1 MNYKVSEL
9 AMLEAKYEIEK
20 AELESQDIISKANK
34 AIEKER
40 DLAIQS
46 VRKEFSSLVIS
57 AASKVVDKSIDE
69 KDHKDLIDKT
79 LKEEINN

>member
-1 MNYKVSEL
+1 M
-9 AMLEAKYEIEK
+9 EK
-20 AELESQDIISKANK
+20 AKEESLDIVNKANK

-57 AASKVVDKSIDE
+57 AASKVVEKSIEE
-69 KDHKDLIDKT
+69 KDHKALIDNA
-79 LKEEINN
+79 LKEEVEK

>member
-1 MNYKVSEL
+1 M
-9 AMLEAKYEIEK
+9 EK
-20 AELESQDIISKANK
+20 AEQESQEIISKANK

-57 AASKVVDKSIDE
+57 AATKVVDKSIDE

-79 LKEEINN
+79 LKEEINK

>member
-1 MNYKVSEL
+1 M
-9 AMLEAKYEIEK
+9 
-20 AELESQDIISKANK
+20 ESQDIISKANK